1 MQRGVSKISFTFN
14 FKVEQVN
21 TMIEELQAH
30 QIQYWEDR
38 EEARDEYEAMVEEMK
53 AQYADMS
60 TALRLEFQENITR
73 SRR

>member
-1 MQRGVSKISFTFN
+1 
-14 FKVEQVN
+14 
-21 TMIEELQAH
+21 MIEELQAH

-38 EEARDEYEAMVEEMK
+38 EKARAEYEAMVEEMK